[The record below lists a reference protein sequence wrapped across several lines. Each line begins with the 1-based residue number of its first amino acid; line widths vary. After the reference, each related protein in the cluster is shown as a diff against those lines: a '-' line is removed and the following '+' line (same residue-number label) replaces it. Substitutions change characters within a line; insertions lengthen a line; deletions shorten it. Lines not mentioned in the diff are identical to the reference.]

1 MANGG
6 KTFTPPNIDGL
17 VELLADPNWK
27 RLVLFAPLVLI
38 VSDSTSSVLFCL
50 FSSVLLVSAELDP
63 NEKVAGTVVDE
74 PPLVGAPNTKPPRA
88 PVLPLSVVDV
98 PFDGLLKKSN
108 ELPPD
113 GAVDLKPP
121 KLAKAPGLP
130 SYLNKYKTTSITSEF
145 DLPNSC
151 PLSDS
156 DKLCICKHFLTAG

>member
-1 MANGG
+1 M
-6 KTFTPPNIDGL
+6 
-17 VELLADPNWK
+17 
-27 RLVLFAPLVLI
+27 
-38 VSDSTSSVLFCL
+38 VSV
-50 FSSVLLVSAELDP
+50 ELDP
-63 NEKVAGTVVDE
+63 NEKVVGTVVDD

-130 SYLNKYKTTSITSEF
+130 SYLIKHKTTSITLGF
-145 DLPNSC
+145 DLPNSL
-151 PLSDS
+151 LSDS
-156 DKLCICKHFLTAG
+156 DKLCNGKYFLPLVEFLFA